1 MPAATDFHVNGPT
14 TVRWG
19 LNTGALIDL
28 GFTDNDDLVRIAVT
42 DHKRIFTRNDSGDMI
57 AEVVYSGSTAV
68 IDVTFVSINEDE
80 LNELVS
86 KARTGAGATAI
97 ANQGVFATV
106 GGVTI
111 GNAAPATGVRI
122 FSLEIEPTNAGETM
136 LAYADASMG
145 KRQKG
150 RLDIEDKKYVNE
162 KFFNIRDTDKNL
174 YNAII
179 ALLNGILLSRRIVL
193 IVLS

>member
-19 LNTGALIDL
+19 LNAGTLVDL

-86 KARTGAGATAI
+86 KARTGTGATTI

-111 GNAAPATGVRI
+111 GNANPANGVRI
-122 FSLEIEPTNAGETM
+122 FALEIEPTNSGETKFTFPRVM
-136 LAYADASMG
+136 LTSGPEYMDLGNAVKRIAMSFTTVAPASGTAFMTTAA
-145 KRQKG
+145 
-150 RLDIEDKKYVNE
+150 V
-162 KFFNIRDTDKNL
+162 
-174 YNAII
+174 
-179 ALLNGILLSRRIVL
+179 
-193 IVLS
+193 